1 MNQRQSFNLFT
12 THLLNERASGG
23 SVDAHFELIAVCQS
37 YLTLQAKWTL
47 SDGKEL
53 ATCLLLS
60 CTVRLKCETKEIYSF
75 TSLSGPTI

>member
-37 YLTLQAKWTL
+37 YLTPSKMDLVRWERACNL
-47 SDGKEL
+47 L
-53 ATCLLLS
+53 ASQLHS
-60 CTVRLKCETKEIYSF
+60 AVEM
-75 TSLSGPTI
+75 